1 MPKKKAVWTVMIYLA
16 GDNNLTSECFFAL
29 TEMKKALPGEH
40 INVIA
45 QFDPRDERVPTQ
57 RYEINRK
64 GPNSSIFDDIIDE
77 AHFDRTTR
85 EVRFKHESNRAR
97 LLAKSRS
104 SRLNAIRSLVLET
117 DLSPLGFEQ
126 DDVTD
131 ETDTGSPITFYNFLS
146 YCLEAYPAEHYLV
159 VLSGHSGGTDSDFL
173 LTDESSK
180 GSLTFNELKAV
191 FKHLEADLNGQ
202 TIDIIGMDNCLMSMA
217 EICYELKGIAQFL
230 VGSEA
235 YSPASGW
242 PYRQILERLK
252 QESANLH
259 AELAKHV
266 ATGIVEEYTNY
277 YSGYWLSGMSV
288 AQSALDLCKVE
299 ELRSLVNKLGCALE
313 KELLEEFE
321 PDIQKR
327 VEGRLPH
334 PFRDQLVLAHWEAQ
348 SYNGELFVDLYDFCN
363 CLERRAA
370 SREVREAC
378 SRVKD
383 FVESEFVVKSC
394 FCGAKYQYSY
404 GLSIYFPWSQVAASY
419 WNLEFIKTST
429 GIGWGSFL
437 NTYTLVTRREARDAD
452 MTSELA
458 QVPIPA
464 IATRLSQIRMAD
476 DRMADDR
483 MADDRMADD
492 RMADDRM
499 ADDRMADDRMAD
511 DRMADDRMADD
522 RMADDRMADDRMADD
537 RMADDRMTGANG
549 KNPIHSMRN
558 PPVIFFPTQ
567 CIRDRE
573 NVIAAQEQF
582 WKKPKSKN

>member
-1 MPKKKAVWTVMIYLA
+1 MPKKKTVWTLMIYLA

-45 QFDPRDERVPTQ
+45 QFDPQDERVPTH
-57 RYEINRK
+57 RYEINRN
-64 GPNSSIFDDIIDE
+64 GPDSSLFEDIIDE
-77 AHFDRTTR
+77 AHFDPSIR
-85 EVRFKHESNRAR
+85 EVTFKNESDRAR
-97 LLAKSRS
+97 TFAQSRIAHRKTIQTLLA
-104 SRLNAIRSLVLET
+104 ET
-117 DLSPLGFEQ
+117 NDLTLLAFEEEN
-126 DDVTD
+126 VTD
-131 ETDTGSPITFYNFLS
+131 DTDTGSPITLYNFLS
-146 YCLEAYPAEHYLV
+146 FCLQEYPAEHYLV

-173 LTDESSK
+173 LTDESSR

-217 EICYELKGIAQFL
+217 EICYELKGVAQFL

-252 QESANLH
+252 QESANSH
-259 AELAKHV
+259 SELAKNV

-327 VEGRLPH
+327 VEGHLPH
-334 PFRDQLVLAHWEAQ
+334 PFRDQLVLAHREAQ

-370 SREVREAC
+370 SREVREDC

-383 FVESEFVVKSC
+383 FVESHFVVKSC

-419 WNLEFIKTST
+419 WNLEFIKASM
-429 GIGWGSFL
+429 GVGWGSFL

-452 MTSELA
+452 ATSLLA
-458 QVPIPA
+458 QAQIPDLT
-464 IATRLSQIRMAD
+464 TRLSETREAV
-476 DRMADDR
+476 DRMAFDR
-483 MADDRMADD
+483 MAFDRMAFD
-492 RMADDRM
+492 RMAFDRM
-499 ADDRMADDRMAD
+499 AFDRMAFDRMAS
-511 DRMADDRMADD
+511 
-522 RMADDRMADDRMADD
+522 
-537 RMADDRMTGANG
+537 GANG

-558 PPVIFFPTQ
+558 PPVIFFPSQ
-567 CIRDRE
+567 CIRERE

-582 WKKPKSKN
+582 WEKAKSKN

>member
-1 MPKKKAVWTVMIYLA
+1 MQKKKAVWTVMIYLA

-45 QFDPRDERVPTQ
+45 QFDPQDERVPTQ
-57 RYEINRK
+57 RYEINRN
-64 GPNSSIFDDIIDE
+64 GPDSSLFEDIIDE
-77 AHFDRTTR
+77 AHFDPSIR
-85 EVRFKHESNRAR
+85 EVTFKNESDRAR
-97 LLAKSRS
+97 TFAQSRIAHRKTIQTLLA
-104 SRLNAIRSLVLET
+104 ET
-117 DLSPLGFEQ
+117 NDLTLLAFEEEN
-126 DDVTD
+126 VTD
-131 ETDTGSPITFYNFLS
+131 DTDTGSPITLYNFLS
-146 YCLEAYPAEHYLV
+146 FCLQEYPAEHYLV

-173 LTDESSK
+173 LTDESSR

-217 EICYELKGIAQFL
+217 EICYELKGVAQFL

-252 QESANLH
+252 QESANSH
-259 AELAKHV
+259 SELAKNV

-327 VEGRLPH
+327 VEGHLPH

-383 FVESEFVVKSC
+383 FVKS
-394 FCGAKYQYSY
+394 
-404 GLSIYFPWSQVAASY
+404 
-419 WNLEFIKTST
+419 
-429 GIGWGSFL
+429 
-437 NTYTLVTRREARDAD
+437 
-452 MTSELA
+452 
-458 QVPIPA
+458 
-464 IATRLSQIRMAD
+464 
-476 DRMADDR
+476 
-483 MADDRMADD
+483 
-492 RMADDRM
+492 
-499 ADDRMADDRMAD
+499 
-511 DRMADDRMADD
+511 
-522 RMADDRMADDRMADD
+522 
-537 RMADDRMTGANG
+537 
-549 KNPIHSMRN
+549 
-558 PPVIFFPTQ
+558 
-567 CIRDRE
+567 
-573 NVIAAQEQF
+573 
-582 WKKPKSKN
+582 

>member
-1 MPKKKAVWTVMIYLA
+1 MQKKKAVWTVMIYLA

-85 EVRFKHESNRAR
+85 EVRFKHESTRAR

-117 DLSPLGFEQ
+117 DLSPFAFQQ

-173 LTDESSK
+173 LTDESSR

-217 EICYELKGIAQFL
+217 EICYELKGSAKFL
-230 VGSEA
+230 VGSETF
-235 YSPASGW
+235 SPASGW
-242 PYRQILERLK
+242 PYRQIIERLK
-252 QESANLH
+252 IESQNTKSN
-259 AELAKHV
+259 ELPQNVAK
-266 ATGIVEEYTNY
+266 GIVEEYANY

-288 AQSALDLCKVE
+288 AQSALDLSKVDD
-299 ELRSLVNKLGCALE
+299 LHSLVNKLGCALE
-313 KELLEEFE
+313 EELLEEFE

-327 VEGRLPH
+327 VEGHLPR

-348 SYNGELFVDLYDFCN
+348 SYNGELFVDLFDFCD
-363 CLERRAA
+363 CLEKRVT
-370 SREVREAC
+370 SREVRETC
-378 SRVKD
+378 GKIKD
-383 FVESEFVVKSC
+383 FVESHFVVKSC

-419 WNLEFIKTST
+419 WNLEFIKASM
-429 GIGWGSFL
+429 GVGWGSFL

-452 MTSELA
+452 ATSLLA
-458 QVPIPA
+458 QAQIPDLT
-464 IATRLSQIRMAD
+464 TRLSETREAV
-476 DRMADDR
+476 DRMAFDR
-483 MADDRMADD
+483 MAFDRMAFD
-492 RMADDRM
+492 RMAFDRM
-499 ADDRMADDRMAD
+499 AFDRMAFDRMAF
-511 DRMADDRMADD
+511 DRMAS
-522 RMADDRMADDRMADD
+522 
-537 RMADDRMTGANG
+537 GANG

-558 PPVIFFPTQ
+558 PPVIFFPSQ

-582 WKKPKSKN
+582 WEKAKSKN

>member
-104 SRLNAIRSLVLET
+104 ARLKEIRSFVSET
-117 DLSPLGFEQ
+117 DDLSPLAFEQ
-126 DDVTD
+126 DDITD

-146 YCLEAYPAEHYLV
+146 FCLEAYEAEHYLV

-242 PYRQILERLK
+242 PYRQVIERLK
-252 QESANLH
+252 KESSNSNSM
-259 AELAKHV
+259 ELARNV
-266 ATGIVEEYTNY
+266 AIGIVEEYTNY

-288 AQSALDLCKVE
+288 AQSALDLCRVE
-299 ELRSLVNKLGCALE
+299 DLRSLVNKLGCALE

-327 VEGRLPH
+327 VGRNLPH
-334 PFRDQLVLAHWEAQ
+334 PFCDQLVLAHWEAQ

-452 MTSELA
+452 TTSLLA
-458 QVPIPA
+458 QVPIPDLT
-464 IATRLSQIRMAD
+464 TRLSQIGTADDRMAVD
-476 DRMADDR
+476 RMAVDRMADDR

-499 ADDRMADDRMAD
+499 AVDRMADDRM
-511 DRMADDRMADD
+511 MS
-522 RMADDRMADDRMADD
+522 
-537 RMADDRMTGANG
+537 GANG

-558 PPVIFFPTQ
+558 PPVIFFPTE

-582 WKKPKSKN
+582 WKNSKSKN

>member
-1 MPKKKAVWTVMIYLA
+1 MQKKKAVWTVMIYLA

-85 EVRFKHESNRAR
+85 EVRFKHESTSAR

-117 DLSPLGFEQ
+117 DLSPFAFQQ

-173 LTDESSK
+173 LTDESSR

-217 EICYELKGIAQFL
+217 EICYELKGSAKFL
-230 VGSEA
+230 VGSETF
-235 YSPASGW
+235 SPASGW
-242 PYRQILERLK
+242 PYRQIIERLK
-252 QESANLH
+252 IESQNTKSN
-259 AELAKHV
+259 ELPQNVAK
-266 ATGIVEEYTNY
+266 GIVEEYANY

-288 AQSALDLCKVE
+288 AQSALDLSKVDD
-299 ELRSLVNKLGCALE
+299 LHSLVNKLGCALE
-313 KELLEEFE
+313 EELLEEFE

-327 VEGRLPH
+327 VEGHLPR

-348 SYNGELFVDLYDFCN
+348 SYNGELFVDLFDFCD
-363 CLERRAA
+363 CLEKRIT
-370 SREVREAC
+370 SREVRETC
-378 SRVKD
+378 GKIKD
-383 FVESEFVVKSC
+383 FVESHFVVKSC

-419 WNLEFIKTST
+419 WNLEFIKASM
-429 GIGWGSFL
+429 GVGWGSFL

-452 MTSELA
+452 ATSLLA
-458 QVPIPA
+458 QAQIPDLT
-464 IATRLSQIRMAD
+464 TRLSETREAV
-476 DRMADDR
+476 DRMAFDR
-483 MADDRMADD
+483 MAFDRMAS
-492 RMADDRM
+492 
-499 ADDRMADDRMAD
+499 
-511 DRMADDRMADD
+511 
-522 RMADDRMADDRMADD
+522 
-537 RMADDRMTGANG
+537 GANG

-558 PPVIFFPTQ
+558 PPVIFFPSQ

-582 WKKPKSKN
+582 WEKAKSKN

>member
-1 MPKKKAVWTVMIYLA
+1 MQKKKAVWTVMIYLA

-85 EVRFKHESNRAR
+85 EVRFKHESTSAR

-117 DLSPLGFEQ
+117 DLSPFAFQQ

-173 LTDESSK
+173 LTDESSR

-217 EICYELKGIAQFL
+217 EICYELKGVAQFL

-252 QESANLH
+252 QESANSH
-259 AELAKHV
+259 SELAKNV

-327 VEGRLPH
+327 VEGHLPH

-383 FVESEFVVKSC
+383 FVKSEFVVKSC

-404 GLSIYFPWSQVAASY
+404 GLSIYFPWSQLAASY
-419 WNLEFIKTST
+419 WNLEFIKTSS

-452 MTSELA
+452 PTSLLA
-458 QVPIPA
+458 QVPIPDST
-464 IATRLSQIRMAD
+464 TRLSQIRMMD
-476 DRMADDR
+476 DRMMDDR
-483 MADDRMADD
+483 MMDDRMMDD
-492 RMADDRM
+492 RMMDDRM
-499 ADDRMADDRMAD
+499 MS
-511 DRMADDRMADD
+511 
-522 RMADDRMADDRMADD
+522 
-537 RMADDRMTGANG
+537 GANG
-549 KNPIHSMRN
+549 KNPIHSMKN
-558 PPVIFFPTQ
+558 PPVVFFPAE

-573 NVIAAQEQF
+573 NIIAAQEQF
-582 WKKPKSKN
+582 WNKARSKN